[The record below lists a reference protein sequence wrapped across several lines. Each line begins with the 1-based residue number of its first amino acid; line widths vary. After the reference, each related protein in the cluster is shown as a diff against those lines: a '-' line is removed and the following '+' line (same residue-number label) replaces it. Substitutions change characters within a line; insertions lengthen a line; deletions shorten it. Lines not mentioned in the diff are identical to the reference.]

1 MVSIKRHQK
10 TIYVEEIIPNVV
22 EPSFGIGRMMYALF
36 EHNFR
41 IREGD
46 EQRTVRM
53 ERGILQKVMCNVPCG
68 QVGASQ
74 TVKPLRCG
82 SVEAVSNYEEML
94 WGVTAGAGNAVRHSE
109 SNSLA
114 LILALHLPGAD
125 KLETG

>member
-1 MVSIKRHQK
+1 
-10 TIYVEEIIPNVV
+10 
-22 EPSFGIGRMMYALF
+22 MYALF

-41 IREGD
+41 VREGD

-94 WGVTAGAGNAVRHSE
+94 
-109 SNSLA
+109 
-114 LILALHLPGAD
+114 
-125 KLETG
+125 